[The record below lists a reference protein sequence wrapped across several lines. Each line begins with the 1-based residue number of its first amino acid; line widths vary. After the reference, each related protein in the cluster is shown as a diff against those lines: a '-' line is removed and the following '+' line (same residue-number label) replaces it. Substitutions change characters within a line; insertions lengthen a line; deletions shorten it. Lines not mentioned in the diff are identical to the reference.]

1 VLDSAER
8 ALARSTEWRAQLEKE
23 SWFAQAGRFVYE
35 CLE

>member
-23 SWFAQAGRFVYE
+23 RWFAQAGRFVYE